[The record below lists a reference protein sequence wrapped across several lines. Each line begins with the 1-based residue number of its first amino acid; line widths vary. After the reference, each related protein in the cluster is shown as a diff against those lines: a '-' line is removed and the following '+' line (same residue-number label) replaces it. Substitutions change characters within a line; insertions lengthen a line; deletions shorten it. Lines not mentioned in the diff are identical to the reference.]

1 MVSYIFML
9 YLFICLFDQ
18 TKDCMSKSAHG
29 LTGMYLHFTA
39 TATSLYLFTHY
50 SDCRI
55 STSPVYQF
63 NIKTCEI
70 SQNRNPH
77 VFHYCITDF
86 ALWNCNLILSLNDG
100 TRAGFLPDNFSLFFF
115 FVLFYIVA
123 ILSSLK
129 HCIDQLIISNLF
141 FSHSLLYSSYFKAP
155 TFSMCWILPLA
166 EWFLFKILSC
176 GCYNC
181 INVFSCVPRD
191 TLLFQFMSEVMVFP
205 GTCSS
210 I

>member
-1 MVSYIFML
+1 MYYSWFDTIIDVFYLHSNKLLDGQLYIYVVFI
-9 YLFICLFDQ
+9 YLFVWPNQRL
-18 TKDCMSKSAHG
+18 CMSKSAHG

-63 NIKTCEI
+63 NIKTCGI

-100 TRAGFLPDNFSLFFF
+100 TRAGFLPDNFSFFF
-115 FVLFYIVA
+115 
-123 ILSSLK
+123 
-129 HCIDQLIISNLF
+129 CF
-141 FSHSLLYSSYFKAP
+141 FF
-155 TFSMCWILPLA
+155 
-166 EWFLFKILSC
+166 
-176 GCYNC
+176 
-181 INVFSCVPRD
+181 
-191 TLLFQFMSEVMVFP
+191 TLWRFCHHWSTAL
-205 GTCSS
+205 TN
-210 I
+210 